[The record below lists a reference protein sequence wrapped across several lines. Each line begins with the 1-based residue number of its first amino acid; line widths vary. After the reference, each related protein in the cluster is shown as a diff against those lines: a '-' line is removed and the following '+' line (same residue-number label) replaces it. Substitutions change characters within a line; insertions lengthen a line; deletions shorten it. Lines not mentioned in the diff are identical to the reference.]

1 MPQLNDVSTKYINKF
16 SSVFTP
22 VITDEYNNCVAFG
35 IFPECFKTAE
45 VNPIFNNDKFTEK
58 TNGRWLSILSNPVYL
73 KFMKDLC
80 MIIWVITLMMFYQNF
95 SAVIY
100 DRDYT
105 KNL

>member
-1 MPQLNDVSTKYINKF
+1 MPRLNDVSTKYINKF
-16 SSVFTP
+16 ISVFTP
-22 VITDEYNNCVAFG
+22 VITDEYNNCVAVG

-45 VNPIFNNDKFTEK
+45 VNPIFNNDKFAEK